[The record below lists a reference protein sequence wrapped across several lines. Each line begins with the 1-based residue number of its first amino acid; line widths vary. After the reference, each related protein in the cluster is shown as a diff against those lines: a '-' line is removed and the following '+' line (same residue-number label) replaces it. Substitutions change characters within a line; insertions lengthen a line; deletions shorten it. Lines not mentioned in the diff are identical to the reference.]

1 MTCNKE
7 SCFRLWKAAKECRE
21 SQRQYFKTRD
31 ITDLKRA
38 KASEKTLDDE
48 IIRFNRTVNYDG
60 SIPAPIAINQPDLFE
75 GGREFHHD

>member
-31 ITDLKRA
+31 TGDLKRA

-60 SIPAPIAINQPDLFE
+60 SIPAPIAINQPELFE
-75 GGREFHHD
+75 GGEA

>member
-21 SQRQYFKTRD
+21 SQRQYFKTRE
-31 ITDLKRA
+31 TSDLKRA

-60 SIPAPIAINQPDLFE
+60 SIPAPIAINQPELFDD
-75 GGREFHHD
+75 GREFHHD

>member
-31 ITDLKRA
+31 TGDLKRA
-38 KASEKTLDDE
+38 KACEKALDDE
-48 IIRFNRTVNYDG
+48 LIRFNRTVNYDG

-75 GGREFHHD
+75 GGEA

>member
-31 ITDLKRA
+31 IADLKRA

>member
-21 SQRQYFKTRD
+21 SQRQYFKTRE
-31 ITDLKRA
+31 TSDLKRA

-60 SIPAPIAINQPDLFE
+60 SIPAPIAINQPELFE

>member
-31 ITDLKRA
+31 IADLKRA

-60 SIPAPIAINQPDLFE
+60 SIPAPIAINQPELFD
-75 GGREFHHD
+75 GREFHHD